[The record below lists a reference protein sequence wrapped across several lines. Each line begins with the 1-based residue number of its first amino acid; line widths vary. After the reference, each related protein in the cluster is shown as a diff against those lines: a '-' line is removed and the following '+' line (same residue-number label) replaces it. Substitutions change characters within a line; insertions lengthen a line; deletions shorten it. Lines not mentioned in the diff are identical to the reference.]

1 MLVLFS
7 LFSGG
12 EVGVRGAHRVR
23 ALLDAFPSHRFILS
37 VQRQRTPHTTGKSVQ
52 CVCPIQARCFVIF
65 LSGIPQYREPMEGV
79 PEHFLFVVRCGSVD
93 DAATPYFNQIL
104 IGFM

>member
-12 EVGVRGAHRVR
+12 EVGVRGAGRVR

-37 VQRQRTPHTTGKSVQ
+37 VQGQRTPHTTGKSVQ
-52 CVCPIQARCFVIF
+52 CV
-65 LSGIPQYREPMEGV
+65 
-79 PEHFLFVVRCGSVD
+79 
-93 DAATPYFNQIL
+93 
-104 IGFM
+104 